1 MNFNAILRIYLICT
15 VNLLSG
21 NYSLRFYGNGVN
33 DIDRV
38 KIKIDSPS
46 RPVDVRGSFTIEFW
60 MKASHVN
67 NNGIVYSQSNGDGWI
82 TGNVIID
89 RDIYGQGDWGD
100 FGISI
105 GRYTGGPA
113 NHRVVAFGIDRLGS
127 GITIRGI
134 TNVADTLWHHIA
146 VTRDSA
152 TGIIRLFVDGVLESM
167 ASGPVGDISY
177 RDGRPTSW
185 PNSDPFLVIGA
196 EKHDAGTS
204 YPSFNGFIDELR
216 ISSVIRYT
224 ANFQRPN
231 SPFVTDSNTVG
242 LYHFDEGSGD
252 TVYDVSAYSG
262 GPSNGVRRFGG
273 NPSGPVWSTQTP
285 FSTTSINKITEVN
298 PFYLYQNYPNPFN
311 SFTRIKFSVNEHS
324 RVTLRVYDQLGR
336 EVITIIDNYL
346 NSGLYETDFHAQNLS
361 SGIYFY
367 ELNVSGTRQRKAMSL
382 IK

>member
-1 MNFNAILRIYLICT
+1 
-15 VNLLSG
+15 
-21 NYSLRFYGNGVN
+21 LRFYGNGVN

-60 MKASHVN
+60 MKASHIN

-231 SPFVTDSNTVG
+231 LPFVTDSNTVG

-273 NPSGPVWSTQTP
+273 NPSGPIWSTQTP
-285 FSTTSINKITEVN
+285 FSTTSVNKVTEAIV
-298 PFYLYQNYPNPFN
+298 FYLYQNYPNPFN
-311 SFTRIKFSVNEHS
+311 PETKIKFSINEPAN
-324 RVTLRVYDQLGR
+324 VTLKIYDLLGR
-336 EVITIIDNYL
+336 EVKTLINSYL
-346 NSGLYETDFHAQNLS
+346 DAGLYETYYNGYDIS
-361 SGIYFY
+361 SGTYFY
-367 ELNVSGTRQRKAMSL
+367 EISASDKSQRKLMTL
-382 IK
+382 VK